1 MRFHVPEQ
9 KYREELIGEQQARCR
24 AAALPRCRGDAPAL
38 EEKSPGR

>member
-24 AAALPRCRGDAPAL
+24 AAAPTRR
-38 EEKSPGR
+38 R